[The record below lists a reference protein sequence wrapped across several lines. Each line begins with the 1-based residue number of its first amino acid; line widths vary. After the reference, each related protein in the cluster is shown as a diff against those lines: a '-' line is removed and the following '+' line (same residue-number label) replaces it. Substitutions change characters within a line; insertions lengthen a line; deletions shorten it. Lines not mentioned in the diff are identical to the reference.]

1 MQSVPLY
8 IRLVF
13 KARNSNFIDDGEY
26 IDIRTE
32 SIEDF
37 INSQK

>member
-1 MQSVPLY
+1 MQTPPMY

-13 KARNSNFIDDGEY
+13 KAGNSNVIDAGEY

-32 SIEDF
+32 SIDDF
-37 INSQK
+37 IS